1 MRSDAAIELFLK
13 HCRYRGLA
21 DGTLVGYAWALA
33 KLADRYDELPTKLDE
48 LMVLIIDQDLG
59 QESKHDMWRVLRRFY
74 KWLSSRKYAKN
85 AMRDVPAPRRRRRLP
100 RTLEGSEI
108 DRLMS
113 TVKSRRD
120 LAMVAVILDTG
131 IRVGELASLRWSNVH
146 AGTIH
151 VDGKTGERRVPIS
164 PHVLQL
170 MVGLGD
176 GEHIWLGRY
185 GPLTVGGCQIVI
197 RKALAGAGIQGGKS
211 GPHML
216 RHTFGRH
223 YVMAGGDVF
232 SLQRIFGHRDVGTT
246 MIYVHLSAADLE
258 VQHAKY
264 SPLRAISLV
273 DSTPEEEVSN
283 K

>member
-1 MRSDAAIELFLK
+1 MRTDKSIELFMK
-13 HCRYRGLA
+13 DCRYRGLV
-21 DGTLVGYAWALA
+21 DRTLVSYGWALA
-33 KLADRYDELPTKLDE
+33 KLEDRFKELPTKLDD
-48 LMVLIIDQDLG
+48 LMYLIVDQDLS

-74 KWLSSRKYAKN
+74 KWLASRKYSKN
-85 AMRDVPAPRRRRRLP
+85 AMKDVPAPRRRRRLP
-100 RTLEGSEI
+100 RTLEGSDI

-113 TVKSRRD
+113 AVDSRRD
-120 LAMVAVILDTG
+120 LAMIALILDTG
-131 IRVGELASLRWSNVH
+131 IRVGELATLKWIDVH

-151 VDGKTGERRVPIS
+151 VDGKTGERRVPVS
-164 PHVLQL
+164 PQVLQL

-176 GEHIWLGRY
+176 SEHIWIGRY
-185 GPLTVGGCQIVI
+185 GPLTVGGAQLVI
-197 RKALAGAGIQGGKS
+197 RRALAGAGIRGRKS

-232 SLQRIFGHRDVGTT
+232 SLQRILGHRDVGTT

-273 DSTPEEEVSN
+273 STTLKEEA
-283 K
+283 KL

>member
-1 MRSDAAIELFLK
+1 MRTDRAVELFMK
-13 HCRYRGLA
+13 DCRYRGLA
-21 DGTLVGYAWALA
+21 ESTLVGYAWALA
-33 KLADRYDELPTKLDE
+33 KLAARFEELPTKADD
-48 LMVLIIDQDLG
+48 LMVLIVDQDLG

-100 RTLEGSEI
+100 RTLESSDI

-113 TVKSRRD
+113 TVKTRRD
-120 LAMVAVILDTG
+120 RAMIAVILDTG

-170 MVGLGD
+170 LVGLGD
-176 GEHIWLGRY
+176 AEHIWIGRY
-185 GPLTVGGCQIVI
+185 GPLSVGGCQLVI
-197 RKALAGAGIQGGKS
+197 RRALASAGIQGRKS

-232 SLQRIFGHRDVGTT
+232 SLQRILGHRDVGTT

-273 DSTPEEEVSN
+273 PATVESESV
-283 K
+283 